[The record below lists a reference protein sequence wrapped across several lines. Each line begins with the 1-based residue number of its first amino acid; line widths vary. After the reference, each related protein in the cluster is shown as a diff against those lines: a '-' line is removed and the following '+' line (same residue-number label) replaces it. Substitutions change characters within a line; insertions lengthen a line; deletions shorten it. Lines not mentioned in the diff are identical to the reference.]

1 MKETERL
8 RQQNRELAAA
18 AHDPIAIVG
27 MACRYPGGVAS
38 PEDLWRLVTSGG
50 DGISGLP
57 TDRGWDLESLYDPDP
72 ATSGTTYVR
81 EGGFLHDA
89 GDFDPGLFGI
99 SPREAL
105 AMDPQQRLLL
115 ETSWEALE
123 RAGIDPSSLK
133 GSRTGV
139 FAGASHQYYGPRLH
153 EPAEGVE
160 GHLLTGSATSVLS
173 GRVAYTLGLEGP
185 AVTVDTACS
194 SSLVALH
201 LAAQAL
207 RSGECTLAL
216 AGGVAVMATPGPLVE
231 FSRQRGLAAD
241 GRSKAFSADADGMGM
256 AEGVGVLLVER
267 LSDAE
272 RNGHRVLAVV
282 RGSAV
287 NQDGASNGLTA
298 PNGLSQQRVIRQALA
313 NARLTAAEVDAVE
326 AHGTGTRLG
335 DPIEAQALLATYG
348 QGREEPLWLGSVKSN
363 IGHTQAAAGV
373 AGVIKMVMSM
383 RQGVLPQ
390 TLHAAERTAQ
400 VDWSEGAVELL
411 TGAREWPESGRP
423 RRAAVSSFG
432 ISGTN
437 AHTIVEQAPEPG
449 PADTQPEKTAP
460 VRTDVVPW
468 VLSGR
473 TEAALRAQARRLA
486 EHVGSRPEDGSADI
500 ALSLVTSRSALEHR
514 AAIVSGDRDELLD
527 ALEALAEDR
536 QAPALRRG
544 AAPGE
549 STLGFLLTGQGAQR
563 IGMGRELYAAF
574 PVFAEAFDAVCARF
588 DVELDRPLREV
599 VFEDAAALDQT
610 VYTQAG
616 LFALEVAL
624 FRLLESWGVTPDVLL
639 GHSIGEL
646 AAAYVAG
653 VWSLEDACVLVA
665 ARGRLMQALPA
676 GGAMLAVQ
684 ASEAEVAEALTGLD
698 TVSMAAVNG
707 PASVVVS
714 GDENTVL
721 EIAAGF
727 AEQGRKTKRLTVS
740 HAFHSPRMEPM
751 LAEFRRVAEG
761 LSYEAPRIAVVSNVT
776 GRTATAEELCD
787 PGYWVRHVREA
798 VRFADGM
805 RALAAEGVRTLIEL
819 GPDGVLS
826 AMGQECLPDDA
837 DVLGVPLLRGGRA
850 EDDTLTAA
858 VAAAHVRG
866 TAVNWAAFFAGRGAE
881 PVDLPTY
888 AFQHERYWLRTK
900 PLPGTGELPGGV
912 ALLDHPLLGAA
923 VTLAS
928 EDRLLLMGRLA
939 VDVEP
944 WLADHAVLGSVLL
957 PGTAFVELAL
967 RAGDQVGC
975 DRLDELTL
983 EAPLIVPEQGA
994 VELQLEVGAA
1004 DASGRRPVTLHSRP
1018 AVSDDRPWSRHA
1030 SGVLSAVAREVAPA
1044 EPVGRVWPPT
1054 GAEPVELDGFYER
1067 LAALGLDYG
1076 PVFQGLRA
1084 VWRGDGEV
1092 FAEVALEERAAGDAA
1107 RFGLHPALL
1116 DAALHALG
1124 LADLVAEPDRVQL
1137 PFEWRGVSLY
1147 ASGAAALRV
1156 RLSSAGADSV
1166 ALDIADSLDRPVASV
1181 DRLALRPVT
1190 GEQLAQARVG
1200 RHDAL
1205 FRVEWTALPTTEE
1218 PPSGS
1223 TGDWVELIA
1232 EETASGEPGGGGERY
1247 ADLGALAAAVDTGR
1261 PAPEAVIHRVTTGT
1275 ANTGSLADV
1284 GYDAAR
1290 AVLDLLQAWLSD
1302 SRFTASRLVL
1312 ITTGAVAATGDGDVR
1327 APEAAAVWGL
1337 VRSAQSEHPG
1347 RLVLLD
1353 ADPATPG
1360 APLPTAAVRSA
1371 EPQLAVRG
1379 GDLLIP
1385 RLARAPQNEAV
1396 TGLVPDPAGT
1406 VLLTGATGA
1415 LGGRFARH
1423 LVTRHGVRHLLLT
1436 SRSGAQAEGAP
1447 ELAAELTAL
1456 GATVTL
1462 AACDMADRDAVAALL
1477 AGIPAP
1483 HPLTAVVHAAGVLDD
1498 ALVDTLT
1505 PQRLDR
1511 VFRPK
1516 AHGAVHLHELTRDLN
1531 LSAFVLFSSV
1541 SGVVGSPGQANY
1553 AAANAF
1559 LDALARHRRAQGL
1572 PATSLAWGLWEGD
1585 TGMTGSLDE
1594 GDLARMRRAGMVGLT
1609 AEEGLALFDAA
1620 CAGADAAP
1628 VPVRLA
1634 PAALRRTGNPS
1645 PLLRG
1650 LVRGPA
1656 RRAVDTVGPDT
1667 AAGAFADRLTR
1678 LPAAEQARLILD
1690 LVRTETAAALAF
1702 AGLDEVPPAKA
1713 FKDLGF
1719 DSLTAVELRNR
1730 LNAATGL
1737 QLPATL
1743 IFDHPTPAALGD
1755 RLRAE
1760 LLGEDDAEDT
1770 SATTVAGAD
1779 EPIAIVGMACRY
1791 PGGVLSPEDLWRLVA
1806 GGADGIGEFPTDRGW
1821 DLENLYDPDP
1831 ARVGTSYAR
1840 EGGFLHQAGDF
1851 DPGLFGISPREA
1863 LAMDPQQRLLLEAS
1877 WEVFERAGIDAGSLK
1892 GSRTGVFAGVMY
1904 HDYGARLS
1912 TVPDEVEGFIGTG
1925 TSSSV
1930 VSGRI
1935 AYTFGLEGPAVTVDT
1950 ACSSSLVA
1958 LHMAV
1963 QALRSGECSLAL
1975 AGGVTVMFTPGT
1987 FVEFSRQRGLA
1998 RDGRCKS
2005 FADAAD
2011 GTGWGEGVGV
2021 LLVERLSDALRNG
2034 HSVLAVVRGSAVNQ
2048 DGASNGLTAPNGPS
2062 QQRVIRQ
2069 ALANARLSA
2078 ADVDAVEAHGTGTTL
2093 GDPIEAQALLATYG
2107 QGREE
2112 PLWLGSIKSNIGH
2125 TQAAAG
2131 VAGVV
2136 KMVMA
2141 MRHGVLPRTLHVD
2154 QPSQQVDWSEG
2165 AVELLTEAR
2174 EWPESGRPR
2183 RAAVSSFG
2191 ISGTNV
2197 HTIIEQAPDTV
2208 PAEEPVRT
2216 VTSPV
2221 VPWVLSGSAEPALRA
2236 QAARLLAHLDRHP
2249 EVEPGDVA
2257 LSLTT
2262 ARMALEHRAAVVS
2275 ADRAE
2280 LRAGLAALAEGERLP
2295 GLVRGSAGDGGR
2307 VGFLFTGQ
2315 GAQRVGMGR
2324 ELYAAFPVFAEAFDA
2339 VCARFDVELDRP
2351 LREVVF
2357 EDAAALDQT
2366 VYTQAGLFALEVA
2379 LFRLLE
2385 SWGVTPDVLLGHSIG
2400 ELAAAYVAGVWSLE
2414 DACVLVAARGRL
2426 MQALPSGGAMV
2437 AVEASEAEV
2446 AEALAGLD
2454 TVSIAAVNGP
2464 ASVVVSGD
2472 EDVVLEIAE
2481 RFVQQGRKTKRL
2493 AVSHAFH
2500 SPRMEPMLAEFRQ
2513 VAEGLLYEAP
2523 RIAVVSNVTGAPAG
2537 AEELRDPEYWVR
2549 HVRESV
2555 RFADGMRTL
2564 TEQGVRT
2571 LIELGPDGVLSA
2583 TGQDSTDALFV
2594 TTLRADRPEAQTV
2607 TTAVTQAHVRGVTVD
2622 WAAFFAGRGAR
2633 TVDLPT
2639 YAFQHQRY
2647 WLAGGRFAGGMELGG
2662 LGPAG
2667 HPLLS
2672 AAVELPDTGGVLFTG
2687 RLSLEEQPWLAD
2699 HAVLGSVLLPGA
2711 ALVDLAVW
2719 AGDQVGCGRA
2729 VELTADSPLVLPEL
2743 GAVQLQ
2749 VVVGDADEAGRRALS
2764 VYSRPADASEGG
2776 TWTRHSGGLLAPE
2789 NTVPTAEVSVWPPV
2803 DTEPVAVD
2811 GLYEDL
2817 AGLGLAYGP
2826 VFQGLRA
2833 AWRRGAEVFAEVAL
2847 PEAMADAAG
2856 RYGLH
2861 PALLDAALH
2870 TVGLVSPAEEAGA
2883 ARLPF
2888 SWAGVSLH
2896 ATGATELRVR
2906 LNPVGTDVFSLTLTD
2921 PSGETVAT
2929 VDALTARPVRGEQLD
2944 AVRGTGHDGSL
2955 FRVEWTAPPMAP
2967 SGAVEG
2973 AWAVLDDPTDPTGVA
2988 TLLGGEGDE
2997 GVAVPSYR
3005 DLAELAAV
3013 DGRVPDVVV
3022 AAVPDRS
3029 GALFGEAGGDGHTE
3043 PVHETARWT
3052 LELVREWLS
3061 RERFSRS
3068 RLVLVTRGAVAVEA
3082 GEDVPD
3088 PAAATA
3094 WGLVRSA
3101 QSEQPERF
3109 VLADLDAAPASGT
3122 ATALAALL
3130 AAGEPQA
3137 AVRSG
3142 VVRVPRLTREVSSPP
3157 ATAPVW
3163 DAEGTVLVTGGT
3175 GALGALVARHLVAE
3189 HGVRHLLLTSR
3200 RGPAAPGA
3208 AELRDELT
3216 GRGARVT
3223 VAACDVADRDA
3234 LASTLAEVSAEHPLR
3249 AVVHTAGVLDD
3260 GVLAALTPE
3269 RVSRVLRAKA
3279 DGAWHLHTLTRHLDL
3294 SAFVLFSSAAGVL
3307 GGPGQANYAAAN
3319 AFLDA
3324 LAAHRHAAGLPA
3336 RSLAW
3341 GLWEQPDGM
3350 AGTLGAEDL
3359 ERLRRSGMNPLSA
3372 EQGMALFDAACQTGE
3387 PVLVPLRLDT
3397 SALPAEPAAAVP
3409 APLRGL
3415 VRRPV
3420 RRRAGTSGG
3429 ALSPQARLR
3438 ALAEA
3443 DRTRTLLELVR
3454 TEVAAVLGH
3463 ASGEQVDASRA
3474 FGELGFDSLTAVEL
3488 RNRLTAATG
3497 LQLPATLIFDHPTPA
3512 ALGDRLRAELLGE
3525 DEAEDTSATTV
3536 AGADEPIAIVG
3547 MACRYPGGVLSPE
3560 DLWRLVAGGGDG
3572 IGGFPTDRGWDLEK
3586 LYDPSP
3592 DNPGTSYAREGGF
3605 LYDAALFDPGLFG
3618 IVPSEALAMDPQH
3631 RLLLET
3637 SWEAFERAGIDPG
3650 TLKGSRTGV
3659 FAGIMY
3665 QDYASQTGTVPEGV
3679 DGYLG
3684 SGNAGSIA
3692 SGRVAYSFGLEG
3704 AAMTVDTACSSSLVA
3719 LHLAAQALRQGE
3731 CTLALAGGVSV
3742 MSTPN
3747 TFVEFSRQ
3755 RGLAADGRCKSFAD
3769 AADGTAW
3776 GEGAG
3781 MLLLERLSDARR
3793 NGHRVLAVVRGS
3805 AVNQD
3810 GASNGLTAPNGPS
3823 QQRVIRQALA
3833 NARLSAADVD
3843 AVEAHGTGTR
3853 LGDPIE
3859 AQALLATYG
3868 QGREEPLWLGSVK
3881 SNLGHTQ
3888 AAAGVAGVI
3897 KMVMAMRHGVLPR
3910 TLHVDEPSQQVDW
3923 SEGAVELLTEAREWP
3938 ETGHARRAGVSS
3950 FGLSGTNAHVVLEQV
3965 PQDEPVDSAETVNV
3979 DSPVVP
3985 WMLSG
3990 GTDAA
3995 LRAQARRLAEHVRS
4009 RPAEA
4014 PADIALSLATTRA
4027 ALEHRAAV
4035 VSGDRNELL
4044 AGLAALAEGAPGLVR
4059 GSAGEA
4065 GRVGFLFTGQGAQR
4079 VGMGRELYA
4088 AFPVFAEAFDAVCA
4102 RFDAELDR
4110 PLREVVFE
4118 DAAALDQTAYTQAGL
4133 FALEVALFRL
4143 LESWGL
4149 APDVLLGHSIGELAA
4164 AYVAGVWSL
4173 EDACALVAA
4182 RGRLMQ
4188 ALPSGGAMVAVQA
4201 SEAEVAEALMGL
4213 DTVSIAAVNGPTSVV
4228 MSGDEDVVR
4237 EIAGRFAEQGR
4248 KTKRLTVSHAFHSPR
4263 MEPMLAEFR
4272 QVAEKL
4278 SYDAP
4283 RIPLVSNLTGGMA
4296 SAEELCAPEYWVRH
4310 VREAVR
4316 FADGVRSLDELG
4328 VRTLVELGPGGVLSA
4343 MGQESTDA
4351 VFVPALRADRPEA
4364 QGLTSA
4370 VAQAHVRGVPVDWAA
4385 FFAGRGARA
4394 VELPTYAFQR
4404 ERYWLGRGQPTVDVE
4419 LAGLGTADHPLLGAA
4434 VELPDTGGLL
4444 FTGRLSLE
4452 THPWLADHAVMGSV
4466 LLPGTAFV
4474 ELAVRAADACG
4485 CDEVA
4490 ELTLQ
4495 APLILPERGGVRFQL
4510 LVSGPG
4516 EGGRREF
4523 SVHATP
4529 ERATDEQVWTRHAT
4543 GVLVPFTGSA
4553 APPAELRVWPP
4564 AGATPLAADTFYDRA
4579 ARAGFGYGPAFQGL
4593 RAAWRLG
4600 DQLFAEV
4607 EPADDATAGAE
4618 AFALHPAL
4626 LDAALHTLGLIADGA
4641 DDAYGARLP
4650 YAWSGV
4656 RLHSAG
4662 AGALRVRLSVAEND
4676 VVALDVADRNG
4687 LPAASVASLTLR
4699 PVTGEQLRAA
4709 RGGHRDALFR
4719 LDWTVAAPVSTVRPA
4734 ACAVVGPDS
4743 LGLAD
4748 GLRAGGVAV
4757 SAHPE
4762 SLRDALEEGAELV
4775 FFDSS
4780 GPGSQG
4786 QDTPGAVAAAT
4797 GTALAVVQRWLT
4809 EERAT
4814 GARLVLVT
4822 RGAVG
4827 TGAPGEG
4834 APDPVQAAVWGLV
4847 RSAQSEHPDR
4857 FVLLDIDEDEA
4868 SRRQLTA
4875 CAVSGEPQVALRA
4888 GTAYV
4893 PRLERMTGAE
4903 PGGRAWDG
4911 AGTVLITGG
4920 TGALGK
4926 LVARHLVAEHGV
4938 RGLLLASRRG
4948 EAAPGAAELV
4958 TELAAVG
4965 ASVRVAAVDTAD
4977 RDALARLLA
4986 EIPAERPLTAV
4997 VHTAGVLDD
5006 GVVASLTPDRLAE
5019 VSRPKADAA
5028 WHLHELTRDLDLS
5041 AFVLFSSSAGVF
5053 GGAGQAGY
5061 AAANSFLDALAH
5073 HRRHQGLPATSL
5085 AWGLWEQ
5092 DDTGM
5097 AGGLDEAD
5105 LARVQRLG
5113 MSPLSPA
5120 EGLALFDLAHAADEP
5135 VPVAARL
5142 DLTGMRNQAA
5152 RGGAVPA
5159 LLRGLLP
5166 APARPATQDGPAAPS
5181 GLVEQLA
5188 GLSESEQERAV
5199 LQWVREET
5207 EAVLG
5212 HRAPG
5217 VFDPERGFMESGF
5230 DSLTAVELRTRL
5242 ASLTGLHLPAT
5253 LLFDYPAPLELARH
5267 LRALLAPAPAAAPS
5281 VDAELDQIEAA
5292 LAVLADDQDQ
5302 RARVAL
5308 RLESLL
5314 AKLGGGRSDARPEPG
5329 PAAGAVSL
5337 ADRLA
5342 SSTDDELFD
5351 LVDKDL
5357 GLS

>member
-18 AHDPIAIVG
+18 AHEPIAIVG

-38 PEDLWRLVTSGG
+38 PEDLWRLVTSAG

-57 TDRGWDLESLYDPDP
+57 ADRGWDLENLYDPDP
-72 ATSGTTYVR
+72 STSGTTYVR

-89 GDFDPGLFGI
+89 ADFDPGLFGI

-123 RAGIDPSSLK
+123 RAGINPAALK

-139 FAGASHQYYGPRLH
+139 FAGASHQYYGPKLH

-231 FSRQRGLAAD
+231 FSRQRGLAMD
-241 GRSKAFSADADGMGM
+241 GRCKAFSADADGMGM
-256 AEGVGVLLVER
+256 AEGVGMLLLER
-267 LSDAE
+267 LSDAR
-272 RNGHRVLAVV
+272 RNGHQVLAVL

-298 PNGLSQQRVIRQALA
+298 PNGPSQQRVIRQALA

-348 QGREEPLWLGSVKSN
+348 QGRELPLWLGSVKSN
-363 IGHTQAAAGV
+363 IGHSQAAAGV
-373 AGVIKMVMSM
+373 AGVIKMVLAM
-383 RQGVLPQ
+383 QHGVLPQ
-390 TLHAAERTAQ
+390 TLHAAERTTQ
-400 VDWSEGAVELL
+400 VDWSAGAVELL
-411 TGAREWPESGRP
+411 TEAREWPETGRP
-423 RRAAVSSFG
+423 RRAGISSFG

-437 AHTIVEQAPEPG
+437 AHTIVEQAPEPTA
-449 PADTQPEKTAP
+449 ADTQTEKAAP
-460 VRTDVVPW
+460 VRTAVVPW

-473 TEAALRAQARRLA
+473 TEAALRDQAQRLA
-486 EHVGSRPEDGSADI
+486 EHVRSRPGDASADI
-500 ALSLVTSRSALEHR
+500 ALSLATTRAALEHR
-514 AAIVSGDRDELLD
+514 AAVVSDDRDELL
-527 ALEALAEDR
+527 AGLQALAEDR
-536 QAPALRRG
+536 QTPALRR
-544 AAPGE
+544 AVAQGE
-549 STLGFLLTGQGAQR
+549 SPLGFLFTGQGAQR
-563 IGMGRELYAAF
+563 VGMGRELYAAF
-574 PVFAEAFDAVCARF
+574 PVFAEAFDAVCSRF
-588 DVELDRPLREV
+588 ELDRPLKDV
-599 VFEDAAALDQT
+599 VFGDAAGLDRT
-610 VYTQAG
+610 VYTQAA

-646 AAAYVAG
+646 AAAHVAG
-653 VWSLEDACVLVA
+653 VWSLEDACALVA
-665 ARGRLMQALPA
+665 ARGRLMQALPE
-676 GGAMLAVQ
+676 GGAMAAVQ
-684 ASEAEVAEALTGLD
+684 ATETEVAEALSGKD
-698 TVSMAAVNG
+698 SVSIAALNG
-707 PASVVVS
+707 PNSVVIS
-714 GDENTVL
+714 GDEDVVL
-721 EIAAGF
+721 EIAARF

-761 LSYEAPRIAVVSNVT
+761 LSYNAPRIAVVSNVT
-776 GRTATAEELCD
+776 GELATAEELCD

-798 VRFADGM
+798 VRFTDGM

-819 GPDGVLS
+819 GPDGVLC

-850 EDDTLTAA
+850 EDGTLTAA

-866 TAVNWAAFFAGRGAE
+866 AAVDWAAFFAGRGAE
-881 PVDLPTY
+881 PVELPTY
-888 AFQHERYWLRTK
+888 AFQHERYWLKTK
-900 PLPGTGELPGGV
+900 ALPGTGELPGGV

-928 EDRLLLMGRLA
+928 DDRLLMMGRLA
-939 VDVEP
+939 VDIEP
-944 WLADHAVLGSVLL
+944 WLADHAVLGPVLL

-1004 DASGRRPVTLHSRP
+1004 DASGRRTVTLHSRP
-1018 AVSDDRPWSRHA
+1018 AAADDRPWTRHA
-1030 SGVLSAVAREVAPA
+1030 GGVLSPGARAMAPA
-1044 EPVGRVWPPT
+1044 ESVGQAWPPA
-1054 GAEPVELDGFYER
+1054 GAAPVELDGFYER
-1067 LAALGLDYG
+1067 LATLGLDYG

-1092 FAEVALEERAAGDAA
+1092 FAEVALPEQAAGDAT

-1137 PFEWRGVSLY
+1137 PFEWRGVSLH
-1147 ASGAAALRV
+1147 AAGAAALRV
-1156 RLSSAGADSV
+1156 RLSSAGADGV
-1166 ALDIADSLDRPVASV
+1166 ALDIADSLGRPVLSV
-1181 DRLALRPVT
+1181 DRLVLRPVT
-1190 GEQLAQARVG
+1190 GEQLAQARADH
-1200 RHDAL
+1200 HDAL
-1205 FRVEWTALPTTEE
+1205 FRVEWTATQATEE
-1218 PPSGS
+1218 PSGDY
-1223 TGDWVELIA
+1223 TADWVELGA
-1232 EETASGEPGGGGERY
+1232 EET
-1247 ADLGALAAAVDTGR
+1247 ADLGALAAAVDAGR
-1261 PAPEAVIHRVTTGT
+1261 PAPAAVVHRVATDT
-1275 ANTGSLADV
+1275 ADVDSLADA
-1284 GYDAAR
+1284 GYLAAR
-1290 AVLDLLQAWLSD
+1290 AVLDLVQAWLSD
-1302 SRFTASRLVL
+1302 HRFTASRLVL
-1312 ITTGAVAATGDGDVR
+1312 VTTGAVAATGDGDVR
-1327 APEAAAVWGL
+1327 NPDAAAVWGL

-1353 ADPATPG
+1353 ADPATPA
-1360 APLPTAAVRSA
+1360 APLPATALRSA
-1371 EPQLAVRG
+1371 EPQLAIRDG
-1379 GDLLIP
+1379 YLLTP
-1385 RLARAPQNEAV
+1385 RLARAPRAEADA
-1396 TGLVPDPAGT
+1396 GFVPDPAGT

-1415 LGGRFARH
+1415 LGGLLARH

-1436 SRSGAQAEGAP
+1436 SRSGARAEGAA
-1447 ELAAELTAL
+1447 ELEAELTAL

-1462 AACDMADRDAVAALL
+1462 AACDVADRDAVAALL
-1477 AGIPAP
+1477 ADISAE

-1498 ALVDTLT
+1498 GLVDTLT
-1505 PQRLDR
+1505 PERLDR

-1541 SGVVGSPGQANY
+1541 SGVVGSAGQANY

-1559 LDALARHRRAQGL
+1559 LDALAGHRRAQGL
-1572 PATSLAWGLWEGD
+1572 PATSLAWGLWDGD
-1585 TGMTGSLDE
+1585 TGMTGALDE
-1594 GDLARMRRAGMVGLT
+1594 GDLARMRRAGMTGLT

-1628 VPVRLA
+1628 VPVRLDL
-1634 PAALRRTGNPS
+1634 AALRRIEVPS

-1656 RRAVDTVGPDT
+1656 RRTADTAGPDT

-1678 LPAAEQARLILD
+1678 LPAAERARLILD

-1713 FKDLGF
+1713 FKELGF

-1737 QLPATL
+1737 RLPATL
-1743 IFDHPTPAALGD
+1743 VFDYPTPTAL
-1755 RLRAE
+1755 AE
-1760 LLGEDDAEDT
+1760 LLASELLGNEPE
-1770 SATTVAGAD
+1770 SADLTGSRGTATPTTADD

-1791 PGGVLSPEDLWRLVA
+1791 PGGVTSPEDLWRLVA
-1806 GGADGIGEFPTDRGW
+1806 TGSDGISEFPADRGW

-1892 GSRTGVFAGVMY
+1892 GSPTGVFAGVMY
-1904 HDYGARLS
+1904 HDYGARLN

-2021 LLVERLSDALRNG
+2021 LLVERLSDAVRNG
-2034 HSVLAVVRGSAVNQ
+2034 HRVLGVVRGSAVNQ

-2069 ALANARLSA
+2069 ALANARLTT
-2078 ADVDAVEAHGTGTTL
+2078 ADVDAVEAHGTGTRL

-2107 QGREE
+2107 QDREL

-2131 VAGVV
+2131 VAGVI

-2141 MRHGVLPRTLHVD
+2141 MRHGVLPQTLHVD
-2154 QPSQQVDWSEG
+2154 QPSQQVDWSAG
-2165 AVELLTEAR
+2165 AVELLTVAR
-2174 EWPESGRPR
+2174 EWPETGRPR

-2208 PAEEPVRT
+2208 PAEESVRT

-2221 VPWVLSGSAEPALRA
+2221 VPVVLSGSTEAALRA
-2236 QAARLLAHLDRHP
+2236 QAARLLDHLDRHS
-2249 EVEPGDVA
+2249 EFEPGDVA
-2257 LSLTT
+2257 LSLAT
-2262 ARMALEHRAAVVS
+2262 ARVTLDHRAAVVS
-2275 ADRAE
+2275 GDRDE
-2280 LRAGLAALAEGERLP
+2280 LLAGLAALAEGEGAP
-2295 GLVRGSAGDGGR
+2295 GLVRGSVGDGGR

-2324 ELYAAFPVFAEAFDA
+2324 ELYATFPVFAEAFDA
-2339 VCARFDVELDRP
+2339 VCSRFELDRP
-2351 LREVVF
+2351 LKDVVF

-2366 VYTQAGLFALEVA
+2366 VCTQAALFALEVA

-2400 ELAAAYVAGVWSLE
+2400 ELAAAHVAGVWSLE
-2414 DACVLVAARGRL
+2414 DACALVGARGRL
-2426 MQALPSGGAMV
+2426 MQALPEGGAMV
-2437 AVEASEAEV
+2437 ALQATEAEV
-2446 AEALAGLD
+2446 AEALTGRDDA
-2454 TVSIAAVNGP
+2454 VSIAALNGP
-2464 ASVVVSGD
+2464 TSVVISGD
-2472 EDVVLEIAE
+2472 EPQVLEIAA
-2481 RFVQQGRKTKRL
+2481 RFAEQGRKTKRL
-2493 AVSHAFH
+2493 TVSHAFH
-2500 SPRMEPMLAEFRQ
+2500 SPRMEPMLAEFRR
-2513 VAEGLLYEAP
+2513 VAEGLSYNAP
-2523 RIAVVSNVTGAPAG
+2523 RIPVVSNVTGRPATA
-2537 AEELRDPEYWVR
+2537 AELCTPEYWVR
-2549 HVRESV
+2549 HVREAV
-2555 RFADGMRTL
+2555 RFADGIKTVA
-2564 TEQGVRT
+2564 EQGIRT

-2583 TGQDSTDALFV
+2583 MGQESTDALYAPALR
-2594 TTLRADRPEAQTV
+2594 TGRSEAETL
-2607 TTAVTQAHVRGVTVD
+2607 TAVVSQAHVRGVPVD

-2633 TVDLPT
+2633 AVELPT

-2647 WLAGGRFAGGMELGG
+2647 WLAGGRFAGGAELAGVG
-2662 LGPAG
+2662 SAG

-2672 AAVELPDTGGVLFTG
+2672 ASVELPDTGGVLFTG
-2687 RLSLEEQPWLAD
+2687 RLSLDEQAWLAD
-2699 HAVLGSVLLPGA
+2699 HAVLGSVVLPGA

-2719 AGDQVGCGRA
+2719 AGDQVGCGRVA
-2729 VELTADSPLVLPEL
+2729 ELSFESALVVPER
-2743 GAVQLQ
+2743 GAVQIQ
-2749 VVVGDADEAGRRALS
+2749 VAVGDADEQGRRALT
-2764 VYSRPADASEGG
+2764 VYSRPADASEGRS
-2776 TWTRHSGGLLAPE
+2776 WTRHADGLLAPE
-2789 NTVPTAEVSVWPPV
+2789 STTPAAEVSVWPPA
-2803 DTEPVAVD
+2803 DAEPLPVD
-2811 GLYEDL
+2811 GLYEAL

-2847 PEAMADAAG
+2847 PEDMADEAG

-2870 TVGLVSPAEEAGA
+2870 TVGLASPAEEAGA
-2883 ARLPF
+2883 AVLPF

-2896 ATGATELRVR
+2896 AAGATELRVR
-2906 LNPVGTDVFSLTLTD
+2906 LAPVGADAFALTVTD
-2921 PSGETVAT
+2921 PSGEPVAT
-2929 VDALTARPVRGEQLD
+2929 VDALTVRPVSAEQFD
-2944 AVRGTGHDGSL
+2944 SARATGHDGSL
-2955 FRVEWTAPPMAP
+2955 FRVEWTALPLPA
-2967 SGAVEG
+2967 SSSADG
-2973 AWAVLDDPTDPTGVA
+2973 AWAVLDDSAGLA
-2988 TLLGGEGDE
+2988 RLLDGEGA
-2997 GVAVPSYR
+2997 AVSSYR

-3013 DGRVPDVVV
+3013 DGRLPDVVV

-3029 GALFGEAGGDGHTE
+3029 GAVSGNTEAGGDGLPE
-3043 PVHETARWT
+3043 AVHETARWT
-3052 LELVREWLS
+3052 LELVRDWLS
-3061 RERFSRS
+3061 QERFAGS
-3068 RLVLVTRGAVAVEA
+3068 RLVLVTRGAVAVDA
-3082 GEDVPD
+3082 GEEVTD
-3088 PAAATA
+3088 PAAAAA

-3101 QSEQPERF
+3101 QSEHPERF
-3109 VLADLDAAPASGT
+3109 VLVDLDAAPASG
-3122 ATALAALL
+3122 AAPALASVL
-3130 AAGEPQA
+3130 AADEPQA

-3142 VVRVPRLTREVSSPP
+3142 AVRVPRLTREFSS
-3157 ATAPVW
+3157 ALAAAPVW

-3200 RGPAAPGA
+3200 RGLEAPGA

-3216 GRGARVT
+3216 AQGAQVT

-3234 LASTLAEVSAEHPLR
+3234 LARTLAQVPAEHPLR

-3260 GVLAALTPE
+3260 GVLEALTPE
-3269 RVSRVLRAKA
+3269 RVSRVLRPKA

-3294 SAFVLFSSAAGVL
+3294 SAFVLFSSVAGVI

-3341 GLWEQPDGM
+3341 GLWEQADGM
-3350 AGTLGAEDL
+3350 AGALDAEDL
-3359 ERLRRSGMNPLSA
+3359 DRLRRSGMTPLSA
-3372 EQGMALFDAACQTGE
+3372 AQGMALFDAAGGAGE
-3387 PVLVPLRLDT
+3387 PALVPLRLDT
-3397 SALPAEPAAAVP
+3397 SALSAAPAAAVP

-3420 RRRAGTSGG
+3420 RKRAGAGGG
-3429 ALSPQARLR
+3429 APSLKGRLL
-3438 ALAEA
+3438 AQAEA

-3463 ASGEQVDASRA
+3463 ASGEEIEAARA

-3488 RNRLTAATG
+3488 RNRLTAATE
-3497 LQLPATLIFDHPTPA
+3497 LRLPATLIFDHPTPN
-3512 ALGDRLRAELLGE
+3512 ALADRLRAELLGE
-3525 DEAEDTSATTV
+3525 DDATDASATTV
-3536 AGADEPIAIVG
+3536 AAADEPIAIVG
-3547 MACRYPGGVLSPE
+3547 MACRYPGGVMSPE
-3560 DLWRLVAGGGDG
+3560 DLWHLVATGGDG
-3572 IGGFPTDRGWDLEK
+3572 IGGFPADRGWDLEK
-3586 LYDPSP
+3586 LYDPNP
-3592 DNPGTSYAREGGF
+3592 DNPGTSYVRDGGF
-3605 LYDAALFDPGLFG
+3605 LYDAAQFDPGFFG
-3618 IVPSEALAMDPQH
+3618 VVPSEALAMDPQH

-3665 QDYASQTGTVPEGV
+3665 QDYASQVGDVPEGV
-3679 DGYLG
+3679 EGYLG

-3692 SGRVAYSFGLEG
+3692 SGRIAYTFGLEG
-3704 AAMTVDTACSSSLVA
+3704 PAMTVDTACSSSLVA
-3719 LHLAAQALRQGE
+3719 LHLAAQALRSGE

-3742 MSTPN
+3742 MSTPS
-3747 TFVEFSRQ
+3747 TFVDFSRQ
-3755 RGLAADGRCKSFAD
+3755 RGLAADGRIKSFAD
-3769 AADGTAW
+3769 AADGTGW

-3781 MLLLERLSDARR
+3781 MLLLERLSDAER

-3833 NARLSAADVD
+3833 NARLTTADVD
-3843 AVEAHGTGTR
+3843 AVEAHGTGTT

-3868 QGREEPLWLGSVK
+3868 QDRELPLWLGSIK
-3881 SNLGHTQ
+3881 SNIGHTQ

-3910 TLHVDEPSQQVDW
+3910 TLHVDEPSRQVDW
-3923 SEGAVELLTEAREWP
+3923 SAGAVELLTEAREWP

-3965 PQDEPVDSAETVNV
+3965 PQEEPVDAPEAATI

-3985 WMLSG
+3985 WVLSG
-3990 GTDAA
+3990 RTEEA
-3995 LRAQARRLAEHVRS
+3995 LRAQAQRLAEQVRS
-4009 RPAEA
+4009 RPEEA
-4014 PADIALSLATTRA
+4014 LADIGLSLATSRA
-4027 ALEHRAAV
+4027 VLESRAAV
-4035 VSGDRNELL
+4035 VSGDRGELL
-4044 AGLAALAEGAPGLVR
+4044 AGLAALAEGERAPGLVR
-4059 GSAGEA
+4059 GSVGDG

-4088 AFPVFAEAFDAVCA
+4088 AFPVFAEAFDAVCS
-4102 RFDAELDR
+4102 RFELDR
-4110 PLREVVFE
+4110 PLKDVVFE
-4118 DAAALDQTAYTQAGL
+4118 DATALDQTVYTQAAL

-4143 LESWGL
+4143 VESWGL
-4149 APDVLLGHSIGELAA
+4149 APDVVLGHSIGELAA
-4164 AYVAGVWSL
+4164 AHVAGVWSL

-4188 ALPSGGAMVAVQA
+4188 ALPAGGAMVAVQA
-4201 SEAEVAEALMGL
+4201 SEAEVAEALTGR
-4213 DTVSIAAVNGPTSVV
+4213 DDAVSIAALNGPTSVV
-4228 MSGDEDVVR
+4228 ISGDENVVLEVAER
-4237 EIAGRFAEQGR
+4237 IAQQGR

-4272 QVAEKL
+4272 QIADKL
-4278 SYDAP
+4278 TYNAP
-4283 RIPLVSNLTGGMA
+4283 RIPVVSNLTGELA
-4296 SAEELCAPEYWVRH
+4296 TAEELCSPDYWVRH

-4316 FADGVRSLDELG
+4316 FADGIKTAAGQG
-4328 VRTLVELGPGGVLSA
+4328 VRTFIELGPDGVLSA
-4343 MGQESTDA
+4343 MGQDSTDDA
-4351 VFVPALRADRPEA
+4351 LFVPVLRGDRPEA
-4364 QGLTSA
+4364 QTVTTA
-4370 VAQAHVRGVPVDWAA
+4370 IAQAHVRGVSVDWSA
-4385 FFAGRGARA
+4385 FFAGRGART
-4394 VELPTYAFQR
+4394 VDLPTYAFQR
-4404 ERYWLGRGQPTVDVE
+4404 ERFWLGGGRSVADVE
-4419 LAGLGTADHPLLGAA
+4419 LAGLGAADHPLLGAA
-4434 VELPDTGGLL
+4434 VELPDTGGVL

-4474 ELAVRAADACG
+4474 ELAVRAADTCG
-4485 CDEVA
+4485 CDEVG
-4490 ELTLQ
+4490 ELTLE

-4516 EGGRREF
+4516 EDGRREF
-4523 SVHATP
+4523 SVHARP
-4529 ERATDEQVWTRHAT
+4529 ERATDEQEWTRHAT
-4543 GVLVPFTGSA
+4543 GVLVSA
-4553 APPAELRVWPP
+4553 GGGTVPPAELSVWPP
-4564 AGATPLAADTFYDRA
+4564 AGATPLAVDGFYDRA

-4600 DQLFAEV
+4600 DQLFAEI
-4607 EPADDATAGAE
+4607 EPVDGGAAGTE

-4626 LDAALHTLGLIADGA
+4626 LDATLHTLGLAADGDA
-4641 DDAYGARLP
+4641 DARLP

-4662 AGALRVRLSVAEND
+4662 ASALRVRLSVAEND
-4676 VVALDVADRNG
+4676 VVTLDVADRTG
-4687 LPAASVASLTLR
+4687 LPVASVASLALR
-4699 PVTGEQLRAA
+4699 PVTEAQLRAA

-4719 LDWTVAAPVSTVRPA
+4719 LGWAVAPVSTARPA
-4734 ACAVVGPDS
+4734 ACAVAGPDS

-4757 SAHPE
+4757 SAHPAG
-4762 SLRDALEEGAELV
+4762 LQDALGESVELV
-4775 FFDSS
+4775 FFDGS
-4780 GPGSQG
+4780 GAGDRQRP
-4786 QDTPGAVAAAT
+4786 DTPGAVAAAT
-4797 GTALAVVQRWLT
+4797 GAALDVVQRWLAD
-4809 EERAT
+4809 ERTT

-4822 RGAVG
+4822 RGAVS
-4827 TGAPGEG
+4827 TGARGEQ

-4857 FVLLDIDEDEA
+4857 FVLIDIDEDDS
-4868 SRRQLTA
+4868 SRRQLAA
-4875 CAVSGEPQVALRA
+4875 CAVSGEPQLAVRA

-4893 PRLERMTGAE
+4893 PRLERMTGVE
-4903 PGGRAWDG
+4903 PGGRGWDS
-4911 AGTVLITGG
+4911 AGTVLVTGG
-4920 TGALGK
+4920 TGALGA

-4938 RGLLLASRRG
+4938 RSLLLTSRRG

-4958 TELAAVG
+4958 AELAAAG
-4965 ASVRVAAVDTAD
+4965 ASVRVAAVDAAD
-4977 RDALARLLA
+4977 RDALAGLLA
-4986 EIPAERPLTAV
+4986 EVPAERPLTAV

-5006 GVVASLTPDRLAE
+5006 GVVSALTPERLAA
-5019 VSRPKADAA
+5019 VLRPKVAGA
-5028 WHLHELTRDLDLS
+5028 WWLHELTRDLNLS

-5053 GGAGQAGY
+5053 GGAGQAAY
-5061 AAANSFLDALAH
+5061 AAANSFLDALAR
-5073 HRRHQGLPATSL
+5073 HRRQQGLAATSL

-5092 DDTGM
+5092 GDSGM

-5105 LARVQRLG
+5105 LARIRRLG
-5113 MSPLSPA
+5113 MSPLSSA

-5135 VPVAARL
+5135 VPVPARL
-5142 DLTGMRNQAA
+5142 DLAGLRNQAA

-5166 APARPATQDGPAAPS
+5166 APARPAAQDGPAAAS
-5181 GLVEQLA
+5181 GVAEQLA
-5188 GLSESEQERAV
+5188 GLSESDQERTV
-5199 LQWVREET
+5199 LQWVRKET

-5212 HRAPG
+5212 QRATG

-5242 ASLTGLHLPAT
+5242 ASRTGLQLPAT

-5267 LRALLAPAPAAAPS
+5267 LRSQLAPAPVDAPS
-5281 VDAELDQIEAA
+5281 VDAELDRIEAA
-5292 LAVLADDQDQ
+5292 LVALADDQDE

-5314 AKLGGGRSDARPEPG
+5314 SKLGGGHVGPV
-5329 PAAGAVSL
+5329 PAAGAADV
-5337 ADRLA
+5337 ADRLESA
-5342 SSTDDELFD
+5342 TDDELFD
-5351 LVDKDL
+5351 FLDKDL